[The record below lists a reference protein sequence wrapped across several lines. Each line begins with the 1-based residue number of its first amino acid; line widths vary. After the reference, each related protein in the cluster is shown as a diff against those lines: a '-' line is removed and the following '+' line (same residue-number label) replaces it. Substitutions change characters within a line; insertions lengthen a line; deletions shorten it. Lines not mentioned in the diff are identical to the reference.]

1 MFGRFTGKST
11 ATDKK
16 SVEEKSEYTSVYG
29 DTCISVLITTTI
41 SRLCYMDPH
50 TFLGHYENIF
60 GPIIPNE
67 LLTMMNDQIVKRGIK
82 GIFNDTEMFKLSGV
96 NEKWGLKTYTTKQ
109 SYGGTSL
116 QFLPWVSEI
125 NKVNGEQRRSAS
137 EANCNMDI
145 DKTVN
150 DPNLVMVTI
159 ATSNYGEVYVIG
171 NRQMPNV
178 VTVGFRGTRNAKSAG
193 AYVKVSSVTPV
204 MTGTINE
211 LESVLNGENNETFIF
226 GIYKILMDIIHIL
239 MDSIQYVAKTINP
252 TRANGN
258 TYILTTGHSLG
269 GALSTIFAYVYVVH
283 IASLPNFNVLYPN
296 LNENIGCFSLG
307 SPRIF
312 GKNLSNIF
320 CCLTTNDDS
329 SDAPNSLCNKVLS
342 NLKNITGRIAY
353 SRITTYGDLVPT
365 LPSKHVSSFMHP
377 CSSVEDTGDK
387 RRENVTVDCYP
398 QIANSLSTR
407 CLKTGRPAI
416 TIDYTMP
423 MDCQDSTDKRK
434 KSQYK
439 PPSTSIKLPLA
450 PHLLYN
456 GISFAGGA
464 ELGKVLYDV
473 ERVRNSLES
482 SKRGNTVCRLVFYPG
497 VNGQSPS
504 SMVFYDLAT
513 RRTVGLGVSDTDFE
527 AELATEKEEGLP
539 LTEQSK
545 NTNAKIETK
554 ASPSQ
559 NRTYAILQNL
569 IGTKKTV
576 AVAEDIYDTEGLF
589 KEMIEAATPFD
600 ILAENPPLNY
610 KDLAS
615 PPKRGHDASF
625 QGASSSQLGKP
636 TFGGRKTK
644 KNKKQKATNK
654 IMNKKRKN
662 KSTKNK
668 TKKVSK
674 R

>member
-11 ATDKK
+11 VTDKK
-16 SVEEKSEYTSVYG
+16 TVEEKSEYTNVYG
-29 DTCISVLITTTI
+29 DTCIAVLISTTI

-60 GPIIPNE
+60 GPLIPNE

-96 NEKWGLKTYTTKQ
+96 SEKWGLKTYSTKQ
-109 SYGGTSL
+109 GYGGTSL

-125 NKVNGEQRRSAS
+125 NKVNGEQRKSAS
-137 EANCNMDI
+137 DLNCNMDI

-150 DPNLVMVTI
+150 DPDLVMVTI

-178 VTVGFRGTRNAKSAG
+178 VTVGFRGTRDAQG
-193 AYVKVSSVTPV
+193 ASSYVKVSSVTPV
-204 MTGTINE
+204 MTGTIHE
-211 LESVLNGENNETFIF
+211 LEAVLSGENSETFIF

-239 MDSIQYVAKTINP
+239 MDSIQYVAQIINP

-283 IASLPNFNVLYPN
+283 IASLPNFHTLYPN
-296 LNENIGCFSLG
+296 LDENIGCFSLG

-320 CCLTTNDDS
+320 CCLTTSDTTSDS
-329 SDAPNSLCNKVLS
+329 PNSMCDKVLR
-342 NLKNITGRIAY
+342 NLKNIRGRISY
-353 SRITTYGDLVPT
+353 SRIVTNGDLVPS
-365 LPSKHVSSFMHP
+365 LPSKHVSSFVHP
-377 CSSVEDTGDK
+377 CSSVEDIGAK
-387 RRENVTVDCYP
+387 RRQNVTVDCNP
-398 QIANSLSTR
+398 QIANSFSTR
-407 CLKTGRPAI
+407 CLKSGRPSI

-423 MDCQDSTDKRK
+423 LDCQDSADKRK
-434 KSQYK
+434 KSHFK
-439 PPSTSIKLPLA
+439 PPSSVKNPIA

-464 ELGKVLYDV
+464 ELGKVLDNV
-473 ERVRNSLES
+473 ERVRNSLDM
-482 SKRGNTVCRLVFYPG
+482 SKKGNTVCRLVFYPG

-504 SMVFYDLAT
+504 SMVFYDLVT
-513 RRTVGLGVSDTDFE
+513 RRSLGLGVSDTDFE
-527 AELATEKEEGLP
+527 AELATEKEEGTQMLDKH
-539 LTEQSK
+539 SK
-545 NTNAKIETK
+545 NTNTK
-554 ASPSQ
+554 PSPSQ

-569 IGTKKTV
+569 IGKKTPV

-589 KEMIEAATPFD
+589 KEMIKEAQPFD
-600 ILAENPPLNY
+600 ILEKNPSFRYN
-610 KDLAS
+610 DLAS
-615 PPKRGHDASF
+615 PPKRGSDASF
-625 QGASSSQLGKP
+625 QGATSSRVAEP
-636 TFGGRKTK
+636 TVGGRKTK
-644 KNKKQKATNK
+644 KNKKHKSTNK
-654 IMNKKRKN
+654 NMNKKRNN
-662 KSTKNK
+662 KTTKNR

>member
-1 MFGRFTGKST
+1 
-11 ATDKK
+11 
-16 SVEEKSEYTSVYG
+16 
-29 DTCISVLITTTI
+29 
-41 SRLCYMDPH
+41 
-50 TFLGHYENIF
+50 
-60 GPIIPNE
+60 
-67 LLTMMNDQIVKRGIK
+67 
-82 GIFNDTEMFKLSGV
+82 
-96 NEKWGLKTYTTKQ
+96 
-109 SYGGTSL
+109 
-116 QFLPWVSEI
+116 
-125 NKVNGEQRRSAS
+125 
-137 EANCNMDI
+137 
-145 DKTVN
+145 
-150 DPNLVMVTI
+150 MVTI
-159 ATSNYGEVYVIG
+159 ATSNYGEVYVVG

-239 MDSIQYVAKTINP
+239 MDSIQYVAQTINP

-258 TYILTTGHSLG
+258 TYILSTGHSLG

-283 IASLPNFNVLYPN
+283 IASLPNFKTLYPN
-296 LNENIGCFSLG
+296 LDENVACFSLG

-320 CCLTTNDDS
+320 CCLTTNDAS
-329 SDAPNSLCNKVLS
+329 SDASDSLCNKVLS

-353 SRITTYGDLVPT
+353 SRITSYGDLVPT

-464 ELGKVLYDV
+464 ELGKVLNDV

-482 SKRGNTVCRLVFYPG
+482 SKKGNTVCRLVFYPG

-513 RRTVGLGVSDTDFE
+513 RRSVGLGVSDTDFE

-539 LTEQSK
+539 LTEQTK
-545 NTNAKIETK
+545 NDVKLPTK

-569 IGTKKTV
+569 IGSKKTV

-600 ILAENPPLNY
+600 ILEENPPLNY

-615 PPKRGHDASF
+615 PPKRGYDSSF
-625 QGASSSQLGKP
+625 QGSNRNLVELPITSNQFDKP
-636 TFGGRKTK
+636 VFGVGGRGISKKTR
-644 KNKKQKATNK
+644 KNIKQKAT
-654 IMNKKRKN
+654 KKYKATRKN

-668 TKKVSK
+668 KNLGIDISNLKNGIYILKSETGPVQKLIVTNE
-674 R
+674 